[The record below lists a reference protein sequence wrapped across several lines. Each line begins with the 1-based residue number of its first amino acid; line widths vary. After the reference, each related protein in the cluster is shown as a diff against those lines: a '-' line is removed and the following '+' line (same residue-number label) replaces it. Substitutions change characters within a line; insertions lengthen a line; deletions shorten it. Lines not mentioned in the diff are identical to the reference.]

1 MKKSI
6 AIAALVCLISTAV
19 KAQAVFK
26 EIYDSS
32 NKVLTDSREDVEVR
46 KIALFKV
53 DALTYINTQ
62 VMAEINDTANCMS
75 EKEMAH
81 LIGRRDS
88 LAYFLYDYVNLFTKE
103 YARAKEGKARD
114 RVMKIFRDAS
124 INNPLCNDADKQFVL
139 AYYNRED
146 FLTQFSLDTDWIKA
160 CGDARRRLKER

>member
-6 AIAALVCLISTAV
+6 IIVALACLMSTTV
-19 KAQAVFK
+19 KAQKVFK

-62 VMAEINDTANCMS
+62 IMAEINDTTDS
-75 EKEMAH
+75 LPEKKMAQ

-88 LAYFLYDYVNLFTKE
+88 LAYFLYDYINLFTKE
-103 YARAKEGKARD
+103 YARAAKEKGRD
-114 RVMKIFRDAS
+114 KVMRIFRDAS

-160 CGDARRRLKER
+160 CADARRRLKEK

>member
-1 MKKSI
+1 MKKTII
-6 AIAALVCLISTAV
+6 AVILACLVTTTA
-19 KAQAVFK
+19 KAQEVFK

-32 NKVLTDSREDVEVR
+32 NKVLFDAREDVEIR

-62 VMAEINDTANCMS
+62 IMAEINDTTRNMDD
-75 EKEMAH
+75 KEMAR
-81 LIGRRDS
+81 LIIRRDS

-103 YARAKEGKARD
+103 YSRANKDKGRD
-114 RVMKIFRDAS
+114 KILKIFRDAS
-124 INNPLCNDADKQFVL
+124 INNPLCNDPDKQFVL

-160 CGDARRRLKER
+160 CADARRRLKER